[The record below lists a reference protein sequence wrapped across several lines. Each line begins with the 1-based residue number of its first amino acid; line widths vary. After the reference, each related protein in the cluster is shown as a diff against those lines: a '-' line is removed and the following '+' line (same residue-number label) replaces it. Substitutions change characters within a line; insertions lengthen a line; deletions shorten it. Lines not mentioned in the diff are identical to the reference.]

1 MLVNDPNS
9 VGALQ
14 PACLAM
20 RDMSRKLRVALLP
33 KNLQK
38 RKSPAMRG
46 FLFT

>member
-1 MLVNDPNS
+1 MLVNDQS
-9 VGALQ
+9 TLGALQ

-20 RDMSRKLRVALLP
+20 RDISRKLRLALLP
-33 KNLQK
+33 NNLQK